1 MARRGRGKIKE
12 PRIPTK
18 QAAPVK
24 QAPIQQA
31 APVASFVMPGTT
43 PDITGIDLSNVQA
56 PIPQLQQ
63 QTAPPP
69 PELVPAVEQAP
80 VPVPQI
86 DPAVLAQIQQ
96 QFNIPT
102 PAPAPQPVPAPQPA
116 PVPVPQPVPTPL
128 PEPIPP
134 VKPMPGESGPIT
146 PNPGIPPVAPPP
158 PPVEVAPPPPP
169 VAPPIQVPPPV
180 FQPEPVPM
188 PIEPPVP
195 NVPTPMAPPPA
206 PEIVQPA
213 PPPPAV
219 PEISPEVLAQ
229 IQQQFNIPAAPPVM
243 QPAPPPPAAVA
254 PPPQPPVQVPP
265 PTFVDEFEE
274 PLAMDGMRGG
284 PRSGIGSLPEAP
296 PEAVVPPPV
305 QVPPTVV
312 QPEAP
317 TNQRLTSEELVN
329 QYNTSPASQ
338 DFGTTVSYDPATN
351 TFVEDVSS
359 FGFTGDQA
367 TNTYTPEEF
376 INRMGYES
384 ANTSFTPP
392 PEGLVNE
399 YNSSPAAQD
408 FGVSVSYDPDT
419 NTYVEDVSS
428 FGFTGDQ
435 ATNTYTPEEFMDR
448 LGYGDPQPSVQP
460 LTPEI
465 PPEPETFTP
474 PPIDPSLYSDPDLG
488 VEPGFGGTRGVSP
501 QSPTEFMGS
510 NYIEPRD
517 GPGFG
522 GPRGE
527 GFDPGGPRGAAGLNQ
542 GPRPELSGPS
552 GAAGMGGDD
561 VTGIETMAP
570 AVGFGDYIN
579 SEVTEAG
586 VPAGAQPGLSDTISL
601 PDGSTFDLTNLDLSE
616 FNIGDFGSFGGVD
629 PSLYSDPNLGGSQ
642 VPPPGQYTAGQ
653 GINEDGPGR
662 GGFDAGGFEP
672 GFGLPV
678 DDTVGTNPNPNATF
692 TPESVDLSGLDL
704 SGLNINLGEG
714 FDAGGF
720 EPDFTFG
727 GPQGGPGMGNGPG
740 NNMGNQGGDPYNP
753 TVNDTDN
760 PYPFIPG
767 GIDTS
772 QMTPDQLAG
781 LNTFYENGGVEG
793 LNFNF
798 NGMGGSFPGGFMGG
812 STGTGGTGTT
822 GGSYTVDPVD
832 PVGDL
837 DNTGGGGDPVDVT
850 TPYVPPN
857 VRSASSYGLTGATQT
872 MPVAPN
878 PFARPESQQG
888 LGSLAG
894 GG

>member
-1 MARRGRGKIKE
+1 MARRGRGRGKIKE

-69 PELVPAVEQAP
+69 PELAPAVAQAP

-102 PAPAPQPVPAPQPA
+102 PAPQPA
-116 PVPVPQPVPTPL
+116 PVPVPQPVPAPAPTPL

-169 VAPPIQVPPPV
+169 VEPPIQVPPPV

-213 PPPPAV
+213 PPPPA
-219 PEISPEVLAQ
+219 
-229 IQQQFNIPAAPPVM
+229 
-243 QPAPPPPAAVA
+243 AVA
-254 PPPQPPVQVPP
+254 PPPPPVSPGPIGLPAGFEIPEDILSRGTVGPITPPVQVPP
-265 PTFVDEFEE
+265 PVMQPEPVAPPVQVPPPSFVDEFEE

-435 ATNTYTPEEFMDR
+435 ATNTYTPDEFTDR
-448 LGYGDPQPSVQP
+448 MGYGDPQPSVQP

-474 PPIDPSLYSDPDLG
+474 PPVDPSLYSDPDLG
-488 VEPGFGGTRGVSP
+488 VEPGFGGTRG
-501 QSPTEFMGS
+501 
-510 NYIEPRD
+510 
-517 GPGFG
+517 
-522 GPRGE
+522 E
-527 GFDPGGPRGAAGLNQ
+527 GFNPAGPRGAAGLNQ
-542 GPRPELSGPS
+542 GPRPDLSGPS
-552 GAAGMGGDD
+552 GAAGMGGED

-570 AVGFGDYIN
+570 DVGFGDYIN
-579 SEVTEAG
+579 SEVNEAG

-616 FNIGDFGSFGGVD
+616 FNIGDFGSFGSVD

-714 FDAGGF
+714 FDASGF
-720 EPDFTFG
+720 EPDFTFGGNNNFDFAGIGPDDLGIG

-793 LNFNF
+793 LNINI
-798 NGMGGSFPGGFMGG
+798 GGIPGFTGG
-812 STGTGGTGTT
+812 PINTGGGYTPGSGTGDGN
-822 GGSYTVDPVD
+822 YTVTPVD

-837 DNTGGGGDPVDVT
+837 DNTGGGDPVDVT

-857 VRSASSYGLTGATQT
+857 VRSASSYGLTGSTQT

-878 PFARPESQQG
+878 PFARPETQQG

>member
-18 QAAPVK
+18 PAPTVK
-24 QAPIQQA
+24 RTPIN
-31 APVASFVMPGTT
+31 VAE
-43 PDITGIDLSNVQA
+43 TGIDFSAVMPSPVA
-56 PIPQLQQ
+56 PSPVVAP
-63 QTAPPP
+63 TPAPPP
-69 PELVPAVEQAP
+69 AAPAP

-96 QFNIPT
+96 QFNLPT
-102 PAPAPQPVPAPQPA
+102 PAPAPQPVPE
-116 PVPVPQPVPTPL
+116 PTPL
-128 PEPIPP
+128 PNPIPP

-180 FQPEPVPM
+180 FQPEPV
-188 PIEPPVP
+188 EP
-195 NVPTPMAPPPA
+195 
-206 PEIVQPA
+206 
-213 PPPPAV
+213 
-219 PEISPEVLAQ
+219 
-229 IQQQFNIPAAPPVM
+229 
-243 QPAPPPPAAVA
+243 PPPPAAVA
-254 PPPQPPVQVPP
+254 PPPPPVSPGPIGLPAGFEIPEDILSRGTVGPVAAPPVQVPP
-265 PTFVDEFEE
+265 PVVQPEPVAPPVQVPPPSFVDEFQE
-274 PLAMDGMRGG
+274 PLNMDGMRG
-284 PRSGIGSLPEAP
+284 GIGSLPEAP

-305 QVPPTVV
+305 QVPPPVVQPAPSNGTLDDIMQMSAGLIDPDMQYDGDGDGRITSRDALIFQQSGLAEVPPTVV

-329 QYNTSPASQ
+329 QYNNSQASQ

-367 TNTYTPEEF
+367 TNTYSPEEF
-376 INRMGYES
+376 MNRMGYES
-384 ANTSFTPP
+384 GNTSFTPP
-392 PEGLVNE
+392 PEALVNI
-399 YNSSPAAQD
+399 YNNAPGSQD
-408 FGVSVSYDPDT
+408 FGITVRYDPET
-419 NTYVEDVSS
+419 NTYIEDVSS

-448 LGYGDPQPSVQP
+448 MGYGDPQPSVEP
-460 LTPEI
+460 ATPDI
-465 PPEPETFTP
+465 PPEPETSTP

-488 VEPGFGGTRGVSP
+488 VEPGFGG
-501 QSPTEFMGS
+501 
-510 NYIEPRD
+510 
-517 GPGFG
+517 
-522 GPRGE
+522 PRGE
-527 GFDPGGPRGAAGLNQ
+527 GFDPAGPRGAAGLNQ

-579 SEVTEAG
+579 SEVNEAG

-616 FNIGDFGSFGGVD
+616 FNIGDFGSFGGVN
-629 PSLYSDPNLGGSQ
+629 PSLYSDPNLGG
-642 VPPPGQYTAGQ
+642 GQ

-662 GGFDAGGFEP
+662 GGFDPVEDVMSYPLYDENGNILE
-672 GFGLPV
+672 LPV

-714 FDAGGF
+714 FDASGF

-740 NNMGNQGGDPYNP
+740 NNMGNQGGNQGGDPYNP

-781 LNTFYENGGVEG
+781 LNTFYENGGVDG

-798 NGMGGSFPGGFMGG
+798 SGIGGSFPGGFMGG
-812 STGTGGTGTT
+812 FTGTGDTGTT

-857 VRSASSYGLTGATQT
+857 VRSASSYGLTGATPT

-878 PFARPESQQG
+878 PFARPETQQG

-894 GG
+894 GGGG